1 MVITSVI
8 DSEIKVRV
16 IADCIK
22 LADDEM
28 VMRIVTI

>member
-1 MVITSVI
+1 MVITNVI
-8 DSEIKVRV
+8 GSEIKVRV

-22 LADDEM
+22 LADDEV

>member
-1 MVITSVI
+1 MEITNVI

-22 LADDEM
+22 LADEEV
-28 VMRIVTI
+28 VMRIATI

>member
-1 MVITSVI
+1 MVITNVI

-22 LADDEM
+22 LADDEV